1 MSVVSL
7 KTMKDKLGIIQS
19 VQGASL
25 DELEHQLQESR
36 NIYSKMSQNLQGE
49 ILQNLISVILA
60 CDQDGDMVLSDE
72 EIDDIILKL
81 EGIHNLDLDEDMI
94 RAKIQDCGRSLNG
107 MYAPEIDMVVP
118 FWGVISILTHFF
130 FYLIL

>member
-1 MSVVSL
+1 M
-7 KTMKDKLGIIQS
+7 G
-19 VQGASL
+19 
-25 DELEHQLQESR
+25 
-36 NIYSKMSQNLQGE
+36 
-49 ILQNLISVILA
+49 
-60 CDQDGDMVLSDE
+60 
-72 EIDDIILKL
+72 DDIESTSILRRAAKPQV
-81 EGIHNLDLDEDMI
+81 DLDEDMI